1 MPPSRNKSAFPW
13 TGVLTLLLLIN
24 LAAGAWLSPLT
35 AIRTLRIEG
44 VSELRRGTFLRYAQL
59 LKGRPALNVNPR
71 EFESTVLKDAAIE
84 NADFRR
90 SPFGSAKLRVFFR
103 RPIAGITGGGGTVVS
118 SDGVLFK
125 VDTRNLDLPKLE
137 LHASSLS
144 PTLTLLGPWPGRDI
158 ARLIERLPPRLSN
171 KELDV
176 VVDSEGA
183 VCLNI
188 TQAARIVWGSADR
201 LEEKLKALESLLS
214 ERPNLLENV
223 KELNL
228 TEPSR
233 PAFKPL
239 GGAQP

>member
-13 TGVLTLLLLIN
+13 VGVLSLLVLIN
-24 LAAGAWLSPLT
+24 LAAGAWLSPIT
-35 AIRTLRIEG
+35 AVRTLRIEG
-44 VSELRRGTFLRYAQL
+44 VSEAQKGTFVRYAQL

-71 EFESTVLKDAAIE
+71 ELESTIMKDPAVE
-84 NADFRR
+84 NVDFRR
-90 SPFGSAKLRVFFR
+90 SPFGSAKIRVFFR
-103 RPIAGITGGGGTVVS
+103 LPIARITGGGGTVLS
-118 SDGVLFK
+118 SDGVLYK
-125 VDTRNLDLPKLE
+125 VDTQSLSLPVIE
-137 LHASSLS
+137 LHPSSLA
-144 PTLTLLGPWPGRDI
+144 PTLTLLGPLPGRNI
-158 ARLIERLPPRLSN
+158 ARLIQGLPPKLS
-171 KELDV
+171 KKGLKV
-176 VVDSEGA
+176 IVDSEGA

-239 GGAQP
+239 GGTQP

>member
-1 MPPSRNKSAFPW
+1 MPPSRPKPAFPW
-13 TGVLTLLLLIN
+13 GTALAALLIGN
-24 LAAGAWLSPLT
+24 LAVGAWLSPIT
-35 AIRTLRIEG
+35 SVRTLRVEG
-44 VSELRRGTFLRYAQL
+44 VSEARRGTFVRYAQL
-59 LKGRPALNVNPR
+59 LKGRPALNLNPR
-71 EFESTVLKDAAIE
+71 QFESTILKDAAVE
-84 NADFRR
+84 NVEFRR
-90 SPFGSAKLRVFFR
+90 SPFGSANLRVSYR
-103 RPIAGITGGGGTVVS
+103 RPIARIMGAGGTVLS

-125 VDTRNLDLPKLE
+125 VDATDLNIPTLE
-137 LHASSLS
+137 LHPSSLS
-144 PTLTLLGPWPGRDI
+144 PSLALLGSWPGRDI
-158 ARLIERLPPRLSN
+158 ARLIQSLPPKLSQ
-171 KELDV
+171 KGLAV

-201 LEEKLKALESLLS
+201 LEEKLKALEGLLS

-239 GGAQP
+239 GGSR

>member
-1 MPPSRNKSAFPW
+1 MPPSRNTSAFPW
-13 TGVLTLLLLIN
+13 GTVLVALLLAN
-24 LAAGAWLSPLT
+24 LAVGAWLSPIT
-35 AIRTLRIEG
+35 SIRTLRIEG
-44 VSELRRGTFLRYAQL
+44 VSEARRGTYVRYAQL
-59 LKGRPALNVNPR
+59 LQGRPALNVSPR
-71 EFESTVLKDAAIE
+71 EFESTVLKDPAVE
-84 NADFRR
+84 NASFRR
-90 SPFGSAKLRVFFR
+90 SPFGSANLRVFYR
-103 RPIAGITGGGGTVVS
+103 RHIARITGSRGTVLS

-125 VDTRNLDLPKLE
+125 VDVANLNIPTLE
-137 LHASSLS
+137 LHPSSLGPS
-144 PTLTLLGPWPGRDI
+144 LTLLGPWPGKDI
-158 ARLIERLPPRLSN
+158 ARLIQGLPPKLSE
-171 KELDV
+171 KGLKV
-176 VVDSEGA
+176 VVDSEGT

-239 GGAQP
+239 GGTQP